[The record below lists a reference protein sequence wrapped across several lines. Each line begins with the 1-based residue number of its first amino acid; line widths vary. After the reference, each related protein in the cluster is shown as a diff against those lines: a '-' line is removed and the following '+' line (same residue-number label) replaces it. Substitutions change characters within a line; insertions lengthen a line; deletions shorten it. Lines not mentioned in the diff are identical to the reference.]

1 MGLLQ
6 SIIDKKSVEAIARK
20 WKIKELAV
28 FGSVLGD
35 NFNEESDVDI
45 LIQFESE
52 TRYNLFDFVDLKD
65 ELEGIFG
72 RSVDLVEKSGIRN
85 PFLRKEILQTART
98 IYAA

>member
-65 ELEGIFG
+65 ELENIFG

-85 PFLRKEILQTART
+85 PFRRKEILQTART

>member
-85 PFLRKEILQTART
+85 PFRRKEILQTART

>member
-45 LIQFESE
+45 LIQFEPE
-52 TRYNLFDFVDLKD
+52 TRYSLFDLVDLKD

-72 RSVDLVEKSGIRN
+72 RTVDLVEKSGIRN
-85 PFLRKEILQTART
+85 PFRRKEILQTARI